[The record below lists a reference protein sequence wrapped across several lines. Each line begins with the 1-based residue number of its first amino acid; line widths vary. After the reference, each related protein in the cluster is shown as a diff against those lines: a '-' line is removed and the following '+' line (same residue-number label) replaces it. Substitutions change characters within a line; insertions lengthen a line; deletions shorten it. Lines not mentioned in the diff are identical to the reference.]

1 MSLEKLCDLFF
12 EFSNEDRLRM
22 LHRLNEKPST
32 VTTISKDLGLTTQ
45 EASRH
50 LTRLGEMGLTVKG
63 PSGNHALTP
72 YGELS
77 LAQLR
82 GFNFT
87 CSHSTYFAAH
97 DVARLPAQFVARLG
111 GLDRCTYVDDVMV
124 IFHRIEKAIRE
135 AEEYVWRLTDRYI
148 ITAIPVWEDAIR
160 RGVEFRLLEPR
171 DIVIPPEFNQGP
183 VLAAAQVSGQFRNNV
198 TDRVDV
204 FMALTEKEVAGV
216 CFPGLGGKMDYRGF
230 ASDDLEARG
239 WAHDLYEYYWDR
251 SSVKPLRGM

>member
-22 LHRLNEKPST
+22 LHRLRERPST
-32 VTTISKDLGLTTQ
+32 VTAISKDLGLTTQ

-50 LTRLGEMGLTVKG
+50 LTRLVEMGLTVKSPTG
-63 PSGNHALTP
+63 SHALTP

-87 CSHSTYFAAH
+87 CRHSGYFAAH
-97 DVARLPAQFVARLG
+97 DVARLPPQFVARLG
-111 GLDRCTYVDDVMV
+111 ELERCTYIDDVMV

-148 ITAIPVWEDAIR
+148 ITAIPVWEEALR
-160 RGVEFRLLEPR
+160 RGVKFRLLEPS
-171 DIVIPPEFNQGP
+171 DIVIPPEFNRGP
-183 VLAAAQVSGQFRNNV
+183 VLTAALASGQFRNNIIE
-198 TDRVDV
+198 RVDV
-204 FMALTEKEVAGV
+204 FMAVTEKEVAGM
-216 CFPGLGGKMDYRGF
+216 CFPELNGKMDYRGF
-230 ASDDLEARG
+230 ASDGPEAHG
-239 WAHDLYEYYWDR
+239 WARDLYEYY
-251 SSVKPLRGM
+251 

>member
-1 MSLEKLCDLFF
+1 MEKLCDLFF

-22 LHRLNEKPST
+22 LYRLRERPST
-32 VTTISKDLGLTTQ
+32 VTAISKDLGLTTQ

-50 LTRLGEMGLTVKG
+50 LTRLGEMGLTVKS
-63 PSGNHALTP
+63 PSGSHTLTP

-77 LAQLR
+77 LTQLR

-87 CSHSTYFAAH
+87 CGHGGYFAAH

-111 GLDRCTYVDDVMV
+111 ELDRCAYVDDVMV

-148 ITAIPVWEDAIR
+148 ITAIPVWEASIR

-171 DIVIPPEFNQGP
+171 DIVVPQEFNQGP

-198 TDRVDV
+198 IDRVDV
-204 FMALTEKEVAGV
+204 FMALTEKEVAGI
-216 CFPGLGGKMDYRGF
+216 CFPELNGKMDYRGF
-230 ASDDLEARG
+230 ASDDPEARG
-239 WAHDLYEYYWDR
+239 WARDLYEYYWER
-251 SSVKPLRGM
+251 SSVKLLRSM